1 MSKVQIDI
9 NEFGMGTIIVDGVDM
24 SKVASKA
31 EVVVEAGQLTKITLH
46 MVRTQ
51 VDIKAEAEVSTFQ

>member
-9 NEFGMGTIIVDGVDM
+9 NEFGMGTIVVDGVDM

-31 EVVVEAGQLTKITLH
+31 EVVIEAGQLTKITLH
-46 MVRTQ
+46 MVRTSIT
-51 VDIKAEAEVSTFQ
+51 VEAEAEVHTMQ